1 MRTAVPDGPSG
12 FLGRGTAR
20 PCSPNGRPIW
30 APRFGAPKG
39 VAKRVARPGGPHGH
53 PSLGARIIARLGL
66 PPARARL
73 GHSVCAHWGRDVEG
87 SPRQA
92 GRRHPTRPVGSAVAP
107 VPGLGASPPRNPGGR
122 ARKPMVACLPGR
134 AAQPDAPPL
143 GALSRPRRR
152 TVMTKNRGNDSSPLV
167 PKEGIGQQQGPRLPV
182 RRLVVALVGL
192 RAGERT
198 RSPICRSRTVGRAL
212 RAICARRAGH
222 LDVRRGGSRGRGAGG
237 RLGRAGGNG
246 PQQRGHAYRAGQ

>member
-1 MRTAVPDGPSG
+1 MVNTGPFAECARRSRTARAGSSAAV
-12 FLGRGTAR
+12 R
-20 PCSPNGRPIW
+20 PVRAHRMAPNP
-30 APRFGAPKG
+30 APTGAPKG

-73 GHSVCAHWGRDVEG
+73 GHSACAHWGRDVEG

-134 AAQPDAPPL
+134 AAQPEAPPL

-152 TVMTKNRGNDSSPLV
+152 TVMTKNRGNDSCRGSSPRST
-167 PKEGIGQQQGPRLPV
+167 PDGSRARARRQGPVGGASSSPPLP
-182 RRLVVALVGL
+182 RRFWAQRRPSALAGPVEVQMHPGPNKTSAYAC
-192 RAGERT
+192 RA
-198 RSPICRSRTVGRAL
+198 
-212 RAICARRAGH
+212 
-222 LDVRRGGSRGRGAGG
+222 
-237 RLGRAGGNG
+237 
-246 PQQRGHAYRAGQ
+246 